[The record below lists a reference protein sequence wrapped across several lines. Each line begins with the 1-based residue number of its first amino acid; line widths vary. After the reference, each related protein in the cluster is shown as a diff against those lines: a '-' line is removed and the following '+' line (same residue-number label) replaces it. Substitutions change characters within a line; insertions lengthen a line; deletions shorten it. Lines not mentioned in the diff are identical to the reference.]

1 MNIFC
6 VFFRENKSD
15 MLCELSVRY
24 FSEKIRF
31 GILCELSALLTI
43 LIECQVLSFEN
54 YDKKIDCH
62 PLQVYLAH

>member
-1 MNIFC
+1 
-6 VFFRENKSD
+6 

-43 LIECQVLSFEN
+43 LIECQVLSSEN